1 MIYESMKEVSLFIF
15 ISKMKMKFTK
25 LDNFK
30 SLLKVQEKKK
40 KKKKKKKIIY
50 INGIP
55 DKIIVKVKHNKF
67 SKYF

>member
-40 KKKKKKKIIY
+40 KKKKKDHLHKRH
-50 INGIP
+50 P
-55 DKIIVKVKHNKF
+55 R
-67 SKYF
+67 

>member
-40 KKKKKKKIIY
+40 KKKIIY

>member
-40 KKKKKKKIIY
+40 KKKKIIY